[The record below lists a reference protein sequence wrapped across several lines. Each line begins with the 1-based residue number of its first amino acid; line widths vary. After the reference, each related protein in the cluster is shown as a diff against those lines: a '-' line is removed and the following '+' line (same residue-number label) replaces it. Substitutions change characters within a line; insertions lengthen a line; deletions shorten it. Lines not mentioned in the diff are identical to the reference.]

1 MFGFIKQTVSILVLV
16 MLCFVGS
23 LDVAKFVKYVSIN
36 KQQYIIKPTLIDLN
50 VDQRHCYLFIINMN
64 MCDGRCNTIDD
75 PFGRIYFPNNS
86 EDMNLKIFNMI
97 KAINES
103 KKLAKQILCEC

>member
-1 MFGFIKQTVSILVLV
+1 
-16 MLCFVGS
+16 
-23 LDVAKFVKYVSIN
+23 
-36 KQQYIIKPTLIDLN
+36 
-50 VDQRHCYLFIINMN
+50 MN

-75 PFGRIYFPNNS
+75 PFGRIYFPNNF

-103 KKLAKQILCEC
+103 KTLAKQILCEC